1 MKYLTSQNRM
11 SDALLIA
18 ETAARLERGNKMF
31 QNLVDQLKTAQKNCY
46 AEKRACVLRCSRAKD
61 GTAAA

>member
-18 ETAARLERGNKMF
+18 ETAARLERENKMF
-31 QNLVDQLKTAQKNCY
+31 QNLVDQLKTAKKN
-46 AEKRACVLRCSRAKD
+46 
-61 GTAAA
+61 